1 MTAKRITFILM
12 GVLVVYLVIAL
23 SQSIRLIQSGEVAA
37 IVMGLGLLILPLIGA
52 WILWRELAFGM
63 QVERMAK
70 VLEAEGALPVDD
82 LPRTEVGGIDR
93 DAADAAFETA
103 SRQAQADPQDWRSWF
118 RVAAS
123 YDAARDRKR
132 ARGAMY
138 HAISLFRAEQASA
151 KTKTS

>member
-12 GVLVVYLVIAL
+12 GVLVVYLVIAFA
-23 SQSIRLIQSGEVAA
+23 QSIRLIQSGEAAA
-37 IVMGLGLLILPLIGA
+37 IVMGLGLLVLPLIGA

-93 DAADAAFETA
+93 DAADAALDVA
-103 SRQAQADPQDWRSWF
+103 SQQAQADPDDWRSWF

-132 ARGAMY
+132 ARAAMY
-138 HAISLFRAEQASA
+138 HAISLFRAEQAKASTSA
-151 KTKTS
+151 S